1 MAKLEGIIYSAFSGY
16 VVLRGYAPI
25 GELADISKKPDSYQR
40 NADNQHKIDIVKY
53 LSEIKSYFPEI
64 TLACRVKDYEGLIKS
79 IGDDKPQFN
88 EWEVTNNSIK
98 SQIADKLNIDV
109 SEVVI
114 YNYLSSNSNDLI
126 LIYGRYYLFH

>member
-1 MAKLEGIIYSAFSGY
+1 MTDDYKKNI
-16 VVLRGYAPI
+16 
-25 GELADISKKPDSYQR
+25 LAYLCG
-40 NADNQHKIDIVKY
+40 KI
-53 LSEIKSYFPEI
+53 E
-64 TLACRVKDYEGLIKS
+64 KS

-126 LIYGRYYLFH
+126 LIYGRYSSSVYNPYIAIMSSKGIILQVITTFDSGLKLFNIVLALYTGK